1 MENSLRVNIIC
12 IQKKDELKE
21 LTKKYTKLISN
32 YSQINE
38 FNLFSQKIS
47 LAQNISPLEAQKSYE
62 KAFEP
67 YKKGFS
73 IVLDEKGRK
82 LNSLEFANLL
92 KDKNEISFFIG
103 GAFGL
108 RKEFINTLDFSLC
121 FSSFTL
127 AHQLV
132 KILLLEQIYRAFC
145 INFNHPYHK

>member
-1 MENSLRVNIIC
+1 MRVNIIC

>member
-1 MENSLRVNIIC
+1 MRVNIIC

-32 YSQINE
+32 YSQIKE
-38 FNLFSQKIS
+38 FNLFNQKIS

-62 KAFEP
+62 KAFKP
-67 YKKGFS
+67 YKKNFS
-73 IVLDEKGRK
+73 IALDERGKN
-82 LNSLEFANLL
+82 LNSLEFARLL
-92 KDKNEISFFIG
+92 KDKNEVNFFIG

-108 RKEFINTLDFSLC
+108 RKEFIDTLDFSLC

>member
-73 IVLDEKGRK
+73 IALDEKGKK

>member
-1 MENSLRVNIIC
+1 MRVNIIC

-73 IVLDEKGRK
+73 IALDEKGKK

>member
-1 MENSLRVNIIC
+1 MRVNIIC

-32 YSQINE
+32 YSQIKE
-38 FNLFSQKIS
+38 FNLFNQKIS

-67 YKKGFS
+67 YKKNFS
-73 IVLDEKGRK
+73 IALDERGKN
-82 LNSLEFANLL
+82 LNSLEFARLL
-92 KDKNEISFFIG
+92 KDKNEINFFIG

-108 RKEFINTLDFSLC
+108 RKEFIDTLDFSLC